1 MSTLSQHVLAI
12 LENADKEGLY
22 LGIGK
27 HPDLSPDEQ
36 EGPMIRRLRELAI
49 EESTNEIVT

>member
-1 MSTLSQHVLAI
+1 MSALSQHVLAI

-27 HPDLSPDEQ
+27 HPDLSPEEQ